1 MSFKQSPTWSYKSR
15 NTSKSNLPQVTKT
28 KRKADTTSY
37 QIKFGMSSR
46 KGSSGSFKRSPN
58 DKSFVPIK
66 NKPSESK
73 QCKCPCHRR
82 INDFVIE
89 VNSIRH
95 PANLLIRQTISPLQV
110 SGPSDANSFVNN
122 SEPYY
127 DEVSSSISED

>member
-1 MSFKQSPTWSYKSR
+1 MSFNKSPTYKSR
-15 NTSKSNLPQVTKT
+15 KISETNSFKVTKT

-37 QIKFGMSSR
+37 QIKFGMPSLEGSSSS
-46 KGSSGSFKRSPN
+46 KGSQN

-66 NKPSESK
+66 NEPSESK

-95 PANLLIRQTISPLQV
+95 PANMRIRQTISPMQV
-110 SGPSDANSFVNN
+110 SGLSDAGS
-122 SEPYY
+122 SMRYSDSSD
-127 DEVSSSISED
+127 DEVSSSITDD